1 MNISTKILGVKM
13 NMPANN
19 KKKNRKK
26 VVILS
31 VIGLLVVVFI
41 VLAILGTKKEEIVVV
56 QTEIVGKKNITQTV
70 TATGKI
76 DPEFKVV
83 ITPEVSGEIVYL
95 PVKEG
100 QKVKKGD
107 LLLRIKQDQYIAQ
120 RDRAVANLQSAKAN
134 LAIQKIQLQK
144 IESDYNR
151 VQELFRKGLSSEA
164 ELEAIKAQYETAR
177 AQVLAA
183 ESSVQQ
189 MEAAV
194 KEASENLAKTVITSP
209 MDGIVSQLNVKVGER
224 VLGTGFTQ
232 GSNLMTIAD
241 LSKMVAVVDVDEND
255 VVLIS
260 IGDTARVKVDAFPGK
275 VFKGIVY
282 EIGNTAKAKGLGTQE
297 EVVNFEIKIRI
308 LNADVELK
316 PGMSCNAEIMTETRE
331 NVVAVPIQS
340 VTIRGAEAIS
350 SQENKS
356 EDEMVTIEKKKEEV
370 DKKALEGVF
379 IIENGKAKFVKVKTG
394 ISDDTYIEII
404 DGLKGGEEV
413 VTGTYRAIS
422 RELKDGSKVRVE
434 NKKSTKASK

>member
-1 MNISTKILGVKM
+1 
-13 NMPANN
+13 MPANN
-19 KKKNRKK
+19 KKKNRRKII
-26 VVILS
+26 VLS
-31 VIGLLVVVFI
+31 VVGLLVIVFI
-41 VLAILGTKKEEIVVV
+41 VLAILGTKKEEIIIV
-56 QTEIVGKKNITQTV
+56 QTEKVERRDITQTV

-100 QKVKKGD
+100 QRVRKGD
-107 LLLRIKQDQYIAQ
+107 LLLKIKQDQYLAQ
-120 RDRAVANLQSAKAN
+120 RDRAVANLQSAKAS
-134 LAIQKIQLQK
+134 LAIQKIQLKK

-151 VQELFRKGLSSEA
+151 VQELFKKGLSSEV

-183 ESSVQQ
+183 ESTVQQ

-194 KEASENLAKTVITSP
+194 KEANENLAKTVITSP
-209 MDGIVSQLNVKVGER
+209 MDGIVSQLNVKLGER

-260 IGDTARVKVDAFPGK
+260 IGDTAKVKVDAFPGK

-282 EIGNTAKAKGLGTQE
+282 EIGNTAKSKGLGTQE

-308 LNADVELK
+308 LDSNVDLK
-316 PGMSCNAEIMTETRE
+316 PGMSCNAEIMTDTRT
-331 NVVAVPIQS
+331 NVLAVPIQS
-340 VTIRGAEAIS
+340 VTIRGKEAIS
-350 SQENKS
+350 KEEKKS
-356 EDEMVTIEKKKEEV
+356 DEEEIVTVEKKKE
-370 DKKALEGVF
+370 DLDTKALEGVF
-379 IIENGKAKFVKVKTG
+379 IIENAKAKFVKVKTG

-404 DGLKGGEEV
+404 EGLKGGEEV
-413 VTGTYRAIS
+413 VTGSYRAIS

-434 NKKSTKASK
+434 NRKTKVASK

>member
-1 MNISTKILGVKM
+1 
-13 NMPANN
+13 MPTNSN
-19 KKKNRKK
+19 KKNRKK
-26 VVILS
+26 IIIFS

-41 VLAILGTKKEEIVVV
+41 VLAILGTKKEEIIIV
-56 QTEIVGKKNITQTV
+56 QTELVGRHNITQTV
-70 TATGKI
+70 IATGKI

-100 QKVKKGD
+100 QSVRKGD
-107 LLLRIKQDQYIAQ
+107 LLLKIKQDQYLAQ

-144 IESDYNR
+144 IETDYNR
-151 VQELFRKGLSSEA
+151 TLELFRKGLSSEA

-194 KEASENLAKTVITSP
+194 KEANENLAKTIITSP
-209 MDGIVSQLNVKVGER
+209 MDGVVSQLNVKLGER

-241 LSKMVAVVDVDEND
+241 LSRMVAVVDVDEND
-255 VVLIS
+255 VVLVS
-260 IGDTARVKVDAFPGK
+260 IGDTAKIKVDAFPGK
-275 VFKGIVY
+275 IFNGIVY
-282 EIGNTAKAKGLGTQE
+282 EIGNTAKSKGLGTQE

-308 LNADVELK
+308 LDSNVDLK
-316 PGMSCNAEIMTETRE
+316 PGMSCNAEIMTDTRI

-340 VTIRGAEAIS
+340 VTIRGKETTS
-350 SQENKS
+350 NEEKNS
-356 EDEMVTIEKKKEEV
+356 ETEIVSVEKKKDET
-370 DKKALEGVF
+370 DLKALEGVF
-379 IIENGKAKFVKVKTG
+379 IVENNKAKFVKVKTG

-404 DGLKGGEEV
+404 EGLKGGEEV
-413 VTGTYRAIS
+413 VTGSYRAIS
-422 RELKDGSKVRVE
+422 RDLKDGSKVRVE
-434 NKKSTKASK
+434 NKKSSKASK

>member
-1 MNISTKILGVKM
+1 
-13 NMPANN
+13 MPANN

-26 VVILS
+26 IIVLS
-31 VIGLLVVVFI
+31 VVGLLVIVFI
-41 VLAILGTKKEEIVVV
+41 VLAILGTKKEEIIIV
-56 QTEIVGKKNITQTV
+56 QTEKVSRRNITQTV

-100 QKVKKGD
+100 QRVRKGD
-107 LLLRIKQDQYIAQ
+107 LLLKIKQDQYLAQ
-120 RDRAVANLQSAKAN
+120 RDRAVANLQSAKAS

-151 VQELFRKGLSSEA
+151 IQELFKKGLSSEA
-164 ELEAIKAQYETAR
+164 ELEAVKAQNETAR

-183 ESSVQQ
+183 ESAVQQ

-194 KEASENLAKTVITSP
+194 KEANENLAKTVITSP
-209 MDGIVSQLNVKVGER
+209 MDGIVSQLNVKLGER

-260 IGDTARVKVDAFPGK
+260 IGDTAKVKVDAFPGK
-275 VFKGIVY
+275 VFKGVVY
-282 EIGNTAKAKGLGTQE
+282 EIGNTAKSKGLGTQE

-308 LNADVELK
+308 LDSNVDLK
-316 PGMSCNAEIMTETRE
+316 PGMSCNAEIMTDTRT
-331 NVVAVPIQS
+331 NVLAVPIQS
-340 VTIRGAEAIS
+340 VTIRGQEAIS
-350 SQENKS
+350 KEEKKS
-356 EDEMVTIEKKKEEV
+356 EEDEMVTVEKKKE
-370 DKKALEGVF
+370 DQDTKALEGVF
-379 IIENGKAKFVKVKTG
+379 IVENGKAKFVKVKTG

-404 DGLKGGEEV
+404 EGLKDGEEV
-413 VTGTYRAIS
+413 VTGSYRAIS

-434 NKKSTKASK
+434 NKKQTKASK

>member
-1 MNISTKILGVKM
+1 
-13 NMPANN
+13 MPANN

-26 VVILS
+26 IIVLS
-31 VIGLLVVVFI
+31 VVGLLVIVFI
-41 VLAILGTKKEEIVVV
+41 VLAILGTKKEEIIIV
-56 QTEIVGKKNITQTV
+56 QTEKVSRRNITQTV

-100 QKVKKGD
+100 QRVRKGD
-107 LLLRIKQDQYIAQ
+107 LLLKIKQDQYLAQ
-120 RDRAVANLQSAKAN
+120 RDRAVANLQSAKAS

-151 VQELFRKGLSSEA
+151 IQELFKKGLSSEA

-183 ESSVQQ
+183 ESTVQQ

-194 KEASENLAKTVITSP
+194 KEANENLAKTVITSP
-209 MDGIVSQLNVKVGER
+209 MDGIVSQLNVKLGER

-260 IGDTARVKVDAFPGK
+260 IGDTAKVKVDAFPGK
-275 VFKGIVY
+275 VFKGVVY
-282 EIGNTAKAKGLGTQE
+282 EIGNTAKSKGLGTQE

-308 LNADVELK
+308 LDSNVDLK
-316 PGMSCNAEIMTETRE
+316 PGMSCNAEIMTDTRT
-331 NVVAVPIQS
+331 NVLAVPIQS
-340 VTIRGAEAIS
+340 VTIRGQEAIS
-350 SQENKS
+350 KEEKKS
-356 EDEMVTIEKKKEEV
+356 EEDEMVTVEKKKE
-370 DKKALEGVF
+370 DQDTKALEGVF
-379 IIENGKAKFVKVKTG
+379 IVENGKAKFVKVKTG

-404 DGLKGGEEV
+404 EGLKDGEEV
-413 VTGTYRAIS
+413 VTGSYRAIS

-434 NKKSTKASK
+434 NKKQTKASK

>member
-1 MNISTKILGVKM
+1 
-13 NMPANN
+13 MPANN

-26 VVILS
+26 IIVLS
-31 VIGLLVVVFI
+31 VVGLLVIVFI
-41 VLAILGTKKEEIVVV
+41 VLAILGTKKEEIIIV
-56 QTEIVGKKNITQTV
+56 QTEKVSRRNITQTV

-100 QKVKKGD
+100 QRVRKGD
-107 LLLRIKQDQYIAQ
+107 LLLKIKQDQYLAQ
-120 RDRAVANLQSAKAN
+120 RDRAVANLQSAKAS

-151 VQELFRKGLSSEA
+151 IQELFKKGLSSEA

-183 ESSVQQ
+183 ESTVQQ

-194 KEASENLAKTVITSP
+194 KEANENLAKTVITSP
-209 MDGIVSQLNVKVGER
+209 MDGIVSQLNVKLGER

-260 IGDTARVKVDAFPGK
+260 IGDTAKVKVDAFPGK
-275 VFKGIVY
+275 VFKGVVY
-282 EIGNTAKAKGLGTQE
+282 EIGNTAKSKGLGTQE

-308 LNADVELK
+308 LDSNVDLK
-316 PGMSCNAEIMTETRE
+316 PGMSCNAEIMTDTRT
-331 NVVAVPIQS
+331 NVLAVPIQS
-340 VTIRGAEAIS
+340 VTIRGQEVIS
-350 SQENKS
+350 KEEKKS
-356 EDEMVTIEKKKEEV
+356 EEDEMVTVEKKKE
-370 DKKALEGVF
+370 DQDTKALEGVF
-379 IIENGKAKFVKVKTG
+379 IVENGKAKFVKVKTG

-404 DGLKGGEEV
+404 EGLKGGEEV
-413 VTGTYRAIS
+413 VTGSYRAIS

-434 NKKSTKASK
+434 NKKQTKASK

>member
-1 MNISTKILGVKM
+1 
-13 NMPANN
+13 MPANN

-26 VVILS
+26 IIVLS
-31 VIGLLVVVFI
+31 VVGLLVIVFI
-41 VLAILGTKKEEIVVV
+41 VLAILGTKKEEIKIV
-56 QTEIVGKKNITQTV
+56 QTEKVSRRNITQTV

-100 QKVKKGD
+100 QRVRKGD
-107 LLLRIKQDQYIAQ
+107 LLLKIKQDQYLAQ
-120 RDRAVANLQSAKAN
+120 RDRAVANLQSAKAS

-151 VQELFRKGLSSEA
+151 IQELFKKGLSSEA

-183 ESSVQQ
+183 ESTVQQ

-194 KEASENLAKTVITSP
+194 KEANENLAKTVITSP
-209 MDGIVSQLNVKVGER
+209 MDGIVSQLNVKLGER

-260 IGDTARVKVDAFPGK
+260 IGDTAKVKVDAFPGK
-275 VFKGIVY
+275 VFKGVVY
-282 EIGNTAKAKGLGTQE
+282 EIGNTAKSKGLGTQE

-308 LNADVELK
+308 LDSNVDLK
-316 PGMSCNAEIMTETRE
+316 PGMSCNAEIMTDTRT
-331 NVVAVPIQS
+331 NVLAVPIQS
-340 VTIRGAEAIS
+340 VTIRGQEAIS
-350 SQENKS
+350 KEEKKS
-356 EDEMVTIEKKKEEV
+356 EEDEMVTVEKKKE
-370 DKKALEGVF
+370 DQDTKALEGVF
-379 IIENGKAKFVKVKTG
+379 IVENGKAKFVKVKTG

-404 DGLKGGEEV
+404 EGLKGSEEV
-413 VTGTYRAIS
+413 VTGSYRAIS

-434 NKKSTKASK
+434 NKKQTKASK

>member
-1 MNISTKILGVKM
+1 
-13 NMPANN
+13 MPANN

-26 VVILS
+26 IIVLS
-31 VIGLLVVVFI
+31 VVGLLVIVFI
-41 VLAILGTKKEEIVVV
+41 VLAILGTKKEEIIIV
-56 QTEIVGKKNITQTV
+56 QTEKVSRRNITQTV

-100 QKVKKGD
+100 QRVRKGD
-107 LLLRIKQDQYIAQ
+107 LLLKIKQDQYLAQ
-120 RDRAVANLQSAKAN
+120 RDRAVANLQSAKAS
-134 LAIQKIQLQK
+134 LTIQKIQLQK

-151 VQELFRKGLSSEA
+151 IQELFKKGLSSEA

-183 ESSVQQ
+183 ESTVQQ

-194 KEASENLAKTVITSP
+194 KEANENLAKTVITSP
-209 MDGIVSQLNVKVGER
+209 MDGIVSQLNVKLGER

-260 IGDTARVKVDAFPGK
+260 IGDTAKVKVDAFPGK
-275 VFKGIVY
+275 VFKGVVY
-282 EIGNTAKAKGLGTQE
+282 EIGNTAKSKGLGTQE

-308 LNADVELK
+308 LDSNVDLK
-316 PGMSCNAEIMTETRE
+316 PGMSCNAEIMTDTRT
-331 NVVAVPIQS
+331 NVLAVPIQS
-340 VTIRGAEAIS
+340 VTIRGQEAIS
-350 SQENKS
+350 KEEKKS
-356 EDEMVTIEKKKEEV
+356 EEDDMVTVEKKKE
-370 DKKALEGVF
+370 DQDTKALEGVF
-379 IIENGKAKFVKVKTG
+379 IVENGKAKFVKVKTG

-404 DGLKGGEEV
+404 EGLKGSEEV
-413 VTGTYRAIS
+413 VTGSYRAIS

-434 NKKSTKASK
+434 NKKQTKASK